1 VTTFLNTQ
9 AAVRATPDRPVD
21 TLPRSIPDMPEFD
34 GELWRDIYYSS
45 FDGLTLYV
53 RHYPAPDEKLR
64 PVICLSGLSR
74 NSREFHTLAS
84 SLARHPERPRNVYC
98 FDYRGRGRSQYDRKW
113 RNYTPFV
120 ELRDVLD
127 FLTVHGLHKV
137 GIVGTSRGGIISMLM
152 AALRPTAM
160 GPVVLNDIGPVIETR
175 GLARIIG
182 YVGRMP
188 VPKTWPDAV
197 MLLREYNERAFP
209 EFTDAQWEGIAR
221 DVFDERKGRPARAYD
236 RRLARALGTI
246 DLSRPVPDLWPQFI
260 ALGHI
265 PVFALRGANSDV
277 LSAETLEAM
286 TGRHPNLRAMTVPDQ
301 GHAPVLKEPETVET
315 IGAFFAAND

>member
-1 VTTFLNTQ
+1 MTTFLNTQ
-9 AAVRATPDRPVD
+9 ATARAMPGPSVD
-21 TLPRSIPDMPEFD
+21 TLPRSLPDMPELD
-34 GELWRDIYYSS
+34 GELWRDISYSS

-53 RHYPAPDEKLR
+53 RHYPAPEAKLR
-64 PVICLSGLSR
+64 PVICLPGLTR
-74 NSREFHTLAS
+74 NCRDFHKLAS
-84 SLARHPERPRNVYC
+84 SLAKHPERPRNVYC

-120 ELRDVLD
+120 ELRDILD
-127 FLTVHGLHKV
+127 FLTLKGLHKV

-175 GLARIIG
+175 GLARIMG

-197 MLLREYNERAFP
+197 SLLREINERAFP
-209 EFTDAQWEGIAR
+209 AFSDAQWEEIAR

-236 RRLARALGTI
+236 RRLARALGKI

-260 ALGHI
+260 ALGNV
-265 PVFALRGANSDV
+265 PVLALRGANSDV

-286 TGRHPNLRAMTVPDQ
+286 IERHPNLRAMTVPDQ
-301 GHAPVLKEPETVET
+301 GHAPVLKEPDTIET
-315 IGAFFAAND
+315 IGTFFAAND